1 MKNEK
6 TAGQNDNTPLYAR
19 RVNAVP
25 MQKNAKPHGIF
36 GQIEGILIQ
45 AHGSAAFDSRAQ
57 SQSLQ

>member
-6 TAGQNDNTPLYAR
+6 AAGQNDNTPLYER
-19 RVNAVP
+19 RVKAVSD
-25 MQKNAKPHGIF
+25 AKKAKSHGIC

>member
-25 MQKNAKPHGIF
+25 MQKKTRNPTVYAGKLRAFSFRHMVLLFSP
-36 GQIEGILIQ
+36 
-45 AHGSAAFDSRAQ
+45 SACNYCR
-57 SQSLQ
+57 